1 MIGWGFFTSSRSVA
15 RLRSSHTAYRLPH
28 RVASGSRNMDVD
40 RALLEWVS
48 RGSARLVF
56 RTYGWDR
63 PTLSL
68 GRSEPFP
75 DGWDERALARDGIA
89 AVRRPTGGSAVLHAE
104 EVTFALAASVP
115 GPWVLSP
122 RDFANAAAEVLSG
135 ALRACGISGSRV
147 HGGAGRAQARA
158 AGAVCFARSDSGEVE
173 AAGYKVA
180 GLASRFGRA
189 GALCHA
195 SVPLTARSR
204 TITAYRSGGMGEA
217 LELELNARSLGEL
230 LGFDS
235 DAAGSAETGR
245 LAVAVA
251 DRLAGEI
258 AARFGAPL
266 LDAPFAALGILEEE
280 PDAVASAGIP

>member
-1 MIGWGFFTSSRSVA
+1 
-15 RLRSSHTAYRLPH
+15 
-28 RVASGSRNMDVD
+28 MDVD

-104 EVTFALAASVP
+104 EVTFALAARVP

-122 RDFANAAAEVLSG
+122 RDFANAAAQALSG

-147 HGGAGRAQARA
+147 HGGAARAPARA
-158 AGAVCFARSDSGEVE
+158 AGAVCFARGGPGEVE

-189 GALCHA
+189 GGRCHA
-195 SVPLTARSR
+195 WVPPAARTAFAFAMGLVEAACVV
-204 TITAYRSGGMGEA
+204 TLKKLYFPEGWAPPFHPIPASGLR
-217 LELELNARSLGEL
+217 LEQWREVATLVMIG
-230 LGFDS
+230 
-235 DAAGSAETGR
+235 
-245 LAVAVA
+245 AVACLGRPPLRIA
-251 DRLAGEI
+251 LARGLWIFGLWDLFYYALLRLWTG
-258 AARFGAPL
+258 FPSSL
-266 LDAPFAALGILEEE
+266 LD
-280 PDAVASAGIP
+280 